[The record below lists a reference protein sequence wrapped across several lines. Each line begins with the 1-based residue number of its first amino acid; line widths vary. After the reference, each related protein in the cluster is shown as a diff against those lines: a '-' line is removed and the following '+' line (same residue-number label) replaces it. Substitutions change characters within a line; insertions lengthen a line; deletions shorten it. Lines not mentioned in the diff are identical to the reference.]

1 MDSAMESIAFI
12 ARSENR
18 ILVLRTIS
26 DEQPE
31 RRTLREELPVA
42 RTTLARILNEF
53 ESRVWIERDGKAYRT
68 TPVAEAILTKFDPL
82 RATVEGIHALGEA
95 IDWLPPPAKDI
106 EFSQFR
112 DCSITKPTAENPA
125 KPFDRGLEL
134 IEGADRYRALVTTAI
149 PSYVKAVREL
159 QVDGPLDKQG
169 VIEASFLGTLRGNPE
184 RAEPWYAFAASDTTW
199 IYHGQVPVDLHI
211 VDDTVLL
218 WLRKRSGNDL
228 DVYGLLESQNT
239 ALIEWAEDLFEEYKR
254 DAELLEPEM
263 LVPE

>member
-1 MDSAMESIAFI
+1 MDSAMESIAFL

-18 ILVLRTIS
+18 LLVLRTIS
-26 DEQPE
+26 DAPQE
-31 RRTLREELPVA
+31 RRELREELPIA

-53 ESRVWIERDGKAYRT
+53 ESRGWIVREARAYRT
-68 TPVAEAILTKFDPL
+68 TPVAEAILSKFEPL

-95 IDWLPPPAKDI
+95 IDWLPPPATDLDFI
-106 EFSQFR
+106 EFR
-112 DCSITKPTAENPA
+112 DCSITKPTTDNPA

-134 IEGADRYRALVTTAI
+134 IEGAGRYRALVTTAI
-149 PSYVKAVREL
+149 PSYVEAVREL

-169 VIEASFLGTLRGNPE
+169 VIEASFLGTLQDNPE
-184 RAEPWYAFAASDTTW
+184 RAEPWHTFAASDTTW

-218 WLRKRSGNDL
+218 WLRKRSEDEL
-228 DVYGLLESQNT
+228 DVYGLLESRNA
-239 ALIEWAEDLFEEYKR
+239 ALLEWAEELFEEYKR
-254 DAELLEPEM
+254 DAALLEPEM